1 MNLECAL
8 HYVER
13 IVTKVPTNW
22 NAGWLY
28 DLEGEMGPGTDIE
41 LNREG
46 MSGMDTV
53 SEGTLYRGSRR
64 KTL

>member
-13 IVTKVPTNW
+13 IVTRAPTNW
-22 NAGWLY
+22 KAGWLY
-28 DLEGEMGPGTDIE
+28 DFGGEMGAGTDIE

-46 MSGMDTV
+46 MSVDTV

-64 KTL
+64 RTL